1 VDVCTEMKVGKG
13 SGVDAQGCRL
23 ALEVLGLRWDEA
35 QPPVRYAPCRIDDD
49 LGLVVRVVQ
58 FALV

>member
-23 ALEVLGLRWDEA
+23 ALEGLGLRWDEA
-35 QPPVRYAPCRIDDD
+35 SPQYGTRR
-49 LGLVVRVVQ
+49 
-58 FALV
+58 